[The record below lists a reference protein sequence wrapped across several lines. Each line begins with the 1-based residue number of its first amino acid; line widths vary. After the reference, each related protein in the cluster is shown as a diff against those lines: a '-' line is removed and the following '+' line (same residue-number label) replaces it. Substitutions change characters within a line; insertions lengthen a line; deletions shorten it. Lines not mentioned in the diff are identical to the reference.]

1 VKVKGEA
8 IISRDLKN
16 GRLKLGDCLFFFCLL
31 SEWCVSRLSR
41 CGEAEAEA
49 AAQTM
54 VSPLVLILYIYV

>member
-1 VKVKGEA
+1 MEGENWGTVCF
-8 IISRDLKN
+8 S
-16 GRLKLGDCLFFFCLL
+16 FFFLL
-31 SEWCVSRLSR
+31 SEWRVSRLSR